1 MARKFDI
8 AANDSLAHALTTGAW
23 ESVAAEPVQ
32 LPASAFQAPVN
43 DMDTAALL
51 EGITRT
57 SQDIWQRAA

>member
-8 AANDSLAHALTTGAW
+8 AANDSFAHALTTGAW

-32 LPASAFQAPVN
+32 LPASAFQAPELELST
-43 DMDTAALL
+43 DDLL